1 MPMDDAPKSPDKIAT
16 ADGEPGFA
24 AIAFPPL
31 DLTRP
36 AGEQIFAALKSAI
49 LTTDLPPGCLISE
62 NEIGQR
68 FGASRTPVREAFTQL
83 RTDGL
88 IVTRPSRGN
97 YVSRLSE
104 ARIREA
110 QFIRE
115 ALELANVTRL
125 CERGLPDAVIGE
137 LTGILDIQGRA
148 VAEGDTLGF
157 QAQDDRFHT
166 TLARAT
172 GFERAETL
180 LIREK
185 AALDRLRVFSLGDT
199 DHMTRLLEEH
209 RAILDA
215 IRGRD
220 TDRAVEAM
228 RTHLRSIL
236 SALSSLIAAHTDF
249 FE

>member
-1 MPMDDAPKSPDKIAT
+1 MSEMPTTEDCPTGLSD
-16 ADGEPGFA
+16 
-24 AIAFPPL
+24 IAFPPL
-31 DLTRP
+31 DLNRA
-36 AGEQIFAALKSAI
+36 AGEQIFSALKSAI
-49 LTTDLPPGCLISE
+49 LKTELPPGCLISE

-115 ALELANVTRL
+115 GLELANVERL
-125 CERGLPDAVIGE
+125 CETGLSETMTTA
-137 LTGILDIQGRA
+137 LTGILDMQARA
-148 VAEGDTLGF
+148 IASGDILEF
-157 QAQDDRFHT
+157 QTQDDLFHT

-172 GFERAETL
+172 GFARSETL
-180 LIREK
+180 LVREK
-185 AALDRLRVFSLGDT
+185 AALDRLRAFSLTDT
-199 DHMTRLLEEH
+199 QHMTSLLEEH
-209 RAILDA
+209 SAILTA
-215 IRGRD
+215 IRQRD
-220 TDRAVEAM
+220 TKAALSAT

-236 SALSSLIAAHTDF
+236 GALSSLIQANKDF

>member
-1 MPMDDAPKSPDKIAT
+1 MSDKAPTQDPCPDLSGI
-16 ADGEPGFA
+16 E
-24 AIAFPPL
+24 FPPL

-36 AGEQIFAALKSAI
+36 AGDQIFTALKAAI
-49 LTTDLPPGCLISE
+49 LTTELPPGCLISE

-125 CERGLPDAVIGE
+125 CEKGLPEPVVGE
-137 LTGILDIQGRA
+137 LVSILSIQGRC
-148 VAEGDTLGF
+148 VAEGDALGF
-157 QAQDDRFHT
+157 QAQDDQFHT

-185 AALDRLRVFSLGDT
+185 SALDRLRVFSLGDT

-209 RAILDA
+209 RAILAA
-215 IRGRD
+215 IRARD
-220 TDRAVEAM
+220 VDEAVEAM
-228 RTHLRSIL
+228 RSHLRSIL